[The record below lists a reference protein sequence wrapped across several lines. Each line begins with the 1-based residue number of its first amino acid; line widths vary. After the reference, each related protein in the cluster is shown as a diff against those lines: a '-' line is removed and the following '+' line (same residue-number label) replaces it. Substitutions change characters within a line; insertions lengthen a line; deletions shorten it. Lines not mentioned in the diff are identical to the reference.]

1 MAAKGKNLKSDLG
14 VKGLSKSRK
23 EAQKKIQALMG
34 LEDVTY
40 KKTKMGTI
48 SNMT

>member
-14 VKGLSKSRK
+14 VKELSKSRK
-23 EAQKKIQALMG
+23 EAIQALMG

>member
-1 MAAKGKNLKSDLG
+1 MRIKSG
-14 VKGLSKSRK
+14 SERV
-23 EAQKKIQALMG
+23 EQEQKRSLEKIQDLMG

-40 KKTKMGTI
+40 KKTKIGTI